1 MITVGAQK
9 PSLKD
14 IDNHVVMR
22 WASQWKEIAT
32 QLNIE
37 EYLIR
42 IIDHDLPNN
51 CVDCC
56 RRMLGDWLEQDK
68 HPTWEKLVN
77 AIDQVS
83 ENLAGL
89 YHTLCNS

>member
-1 MITVGAQK
+1 M
-9 PSLKD
+9 KD
-14 IDNHVVMR
+14 IDNHVVIR
-22 WASQWKEIAT
+22 WASHWKEIAT

-37 EYLIR
+37 EHLIR
-42 IIDHDLPNN
+42 NIDYDLPNN

-56 RRMLGDWLEQDK
+56 RRMLGDWLEQEK
-68 HPTWEKLVN
+68 HPTWEKLIN

-89 YHTLCNS
+89 YYTLWYYYVVARID